1 MFEFHNV
8 LLTSEDKIK
17 ALSPID
23 PNMAGEMIYSSLQT
37 AQDMCLEP
45 VIGTALL
52 HKLQELIGTG
62 EIGNAENINY
72 KYLLD
77 HYIQK
82 FLIAR
87 TVADLIP
94 NISVKIANIG
104 TVKAND
110 EKLNNISEEEMN
122 ALQDRYTNQAD
133 FYGKAMC
140 DYLKNH
146 SEDYPELKSYDGE
159 GFAPVLYSSAT
170 TGVWLGGA
178 RNPEFKIK
186 SPRRCGR

>member
-1 MFEFHNV
+1 MFEYHNV

-23 PNMAGEMIYSSLQT
+23 PNMAGEMIYASLQT

-52 HKLQELIGTG
+52 RKLQTLIGTG
-62 EIGNAENINY
+62 DIREASNIDY

-82 FLIAR
+82 YLIAR
-87 TVADLIP
+87 TIADLIP

-110 EKLNNISEEEMN
+110 EKLTNISEEEMN
-122 ALQDRYTNQAD
+122 ALTDRYTNQAD
-133 FYGKAMC
+133 FYGKSLC
-140 DYLKNH
+140 EYLKKH
-146 SEDYPELKSYDGE
+146 SDEYPEIDGYDGE
-159 GFAPVLYSSAT
+159 GFPATLYSSAT

-178 RNPEFKIK
+178 QKPTFKINRPLYK
-186 SPRRCGR
+186 